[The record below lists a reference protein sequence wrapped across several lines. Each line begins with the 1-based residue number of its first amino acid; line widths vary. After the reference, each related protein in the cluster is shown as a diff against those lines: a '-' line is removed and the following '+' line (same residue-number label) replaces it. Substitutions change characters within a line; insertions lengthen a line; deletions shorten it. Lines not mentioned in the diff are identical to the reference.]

1 MLIEMTLP
9 LRDLSG
15 LDPVALER
23 LGGALARVR
32 TLEDVLAWLRP
43 LGLTL
48 REIVT
53 QDEYTHDIVFSWEG
67 GRHLVLD
74 CT

>member
-1 MLIEMTLP
+1 MTLP

-15 LDPVALER
+15 LDSPALER
-23 LGGALARVR
+23 LGRTLARVR
-32 TLEDVLAWLRP
+32 TLEDVLALLRP
-43 LGLTL
+43 LGLAL

-53 QDEYTHDIVFSWEG
+53 QDEYTHDIVLSWEG